1 MQDFQTATCF
11 SCTEKA
17 DKLYISWSR
26 YNHKVFTMRQKMRD
40 NSRES
45 TFYCTIFGRI
55 TTQEKVIV

>member
-11 SCTEKA
+11 SCSEKA

-45 TFYCTIFGRI
+45 TVLFSVELQPKR
-55 TTQEKVIV
+55 K